1 MYQQMLVDDGYQILS
16 GGNYGRGQYGFDLVF
31 TGPTGAVYL
40 LEAKHSP
47 PGNPDRLSPVS
58 MAMRNGYW
66 QMEDL
71 WVEAVLARSEVARSQ
86 AGVAVRQ
93 ALSNQRLFKLIGAT
107 TSNGTQ
113 YLFKIDMSPVR

>member
-1 MYQQMLVDDGYQILS
+1 
-16 GGNYGRGQYGFDLVF
+16 
-31 TGPTGAVYL
+31 
-40 LEAKHSP
+40 
-47 PGNPDRLSPVS
+47 
-58 MAMRNGYW
+58 
-66 QMEDL
+66 MEDR